1 MLKKVKLR
9 LLYANQSNHHA
20 FLNTIIQEKKKAV
33 LSINPDEI
41 SMGEELVNAVHVG
54 INFYGKSTFESNAI
68 HNFNNSVDWL
78 FSYNE
83 NEQKIFTAF

>member
-1 MLKKVKLR
+1 
-9 LLYANQSNHHA
+9 
-20 FLNTIIQEKKKAV
+20 
-33 LSINPDEI
+33 
-41 SMGEELVNAVHVG
+41 MGEELVNAVHVG